1 MAIEIKFDKT
11 HKCSIKQGTID
22 NIKEIWNCYKSFIE
36 KPYKQELAEQE
47 AKYEKTSNIE
57 LNNDVP
63 SAVDLMNELVDTSKT
78 EEQEERDNKINYI
91 VSCFRRMS
99 YYSPTSYDKY
109 NIENRNCINK
119 IIDNHYELFKDYV
132 KEYNEDDKEYFPIA
146 QTPKTFIEKIDK
158 IQNYF
163 IRKQQVKQGT
173 IQKVNEMIKKN
184 MAQNQN
190 ESSPF

>member
-22 NIKEIWNCYKSFIE
+22 NIKEIFNCYKSFIE

-57 LNNDVP
+57 LNEDVP
-63 SAVDLMNELVDTSKT
+63 TAVDLMNELVDTSKT
-78 EEQEERDNKINYI
+78 EEQEERDNKVNY
-91 VSCFRRMS
+91 VVACFRKMS
-99 YYSPTSYDKY
+99 YYSPMSYDKY

-119 IIDNHYELFKDYV
+119 IIDNHYELFNDYV
-132 KEYNEDDKEYFPIA
+132 AEYHKDNKEYFPIA

-173 IQKVNEMIKKN
+173 IQKVNEMIQKN
-184 MAQNQN
+184 MEQNQN

>member
-11 HKCSIKQGTID
+11 HKCSIKKETID
-22 NIKEIWNCYKSFIE
+22 NIIEIWNCYKSYKK
-36 KPYKQELAEQE
+36 KPYKQELAEKE
-47 AKYEKTSNIE
+47 AEYEKTSNIE
-57 LNNDVP
+57 LEENIP
-63 SAVDLMNELVDTSKT
+63 TAVDLMNELVDTTKT
-78 EEQEERDNKINYI
+78 AEQEERDNRINYV

-99 YYSPTSYDKY
+99 FYSPASYDKY

-119 IIDNHYELFKDYV
+119 IIDNHYELFQDYV
-132 KEYNEDDKEYFPIA
+132 KEYHNDDKEYFPIA

-163 IRKQQVKQGT
+163 VRKQQVKQGT
-173 IQKVNEMIKKN
+173 IQKVNEMIEKS